1 MGAMPAAAAPLV
13 MHVVHRLDF
22 GGLENGLVNLI
33 NRMEPSRYR
42 HAVVCLTDYS
52 DFAKRIQRPAVPLIA
67 LNKQPGKDPG
77 CYWRL
82 GRTIRRLKPAV
93 VHTRNL
99 GTLDMQFVA
108 ALCAVRGRVHGE
120 HGWDVYDLHGKHP
133 RYLRMRRV
141 ARHFVKRYVAMSR
154 DLAQWLQGSVGVP
167 AARITQIYSGVD
179 TERFRPRHDSD
190 RPVWPAG
197 FAPAD
202 AIVIGTVGRQEQV
215 KNPLALVRAFGQLVD
230 AVPDLAARL
239 RLVLV
244 GGGPLFEQ
252 LGRQVAELGLAAQV
266 WLPGPRHDVN
276 EILRQFDVFV
286 LPSLNEGVSNT
297 ILEAMACAVPVVA
310 SRVGGTPEV
319 VRDGQTGL
327 LYSAQDETQLTL
339 RLRAYVEDA
348 ALRQEHGRQARAIV
362 EQHHSLES
370 MVRSYL
376 EVYDAV
382 LK

>member
-1 MGAMPAAAAPLV
+1 MPAALPPLV
-13 MHVVHRLDF
+13 MHVVHRLDV

-33 NRMEPSRYR
+33 NRMEPARYR
-42 HAVVCLTDYS
+42 HAVVCLTGYS
-52 DFAKRIQRPAVPLIA
+52 EFAKRIQRPAVPLIA

-82 GRTIRRLKPAV
+82 GRTIRRLKPDV

-133 RYLRMRRV
+133 RYLRLRRA
-141 ARHFVKRYVAMSR
+141 ARRCVKRYVAMSR
-154 DLAQWLQGSVGVP
+154 DLAQWLQASVGVP
-167 AARITQIYSGVD
+167 ETRITQIYSGVD
-179 TERFRPRHDSD
+179 TERFRPRRDSD
-190 RPVWPAG
+190 PPMWPAG
-197 FAPAD
+197 FAAAN

-215 KNPLALVRAFGQLVD
+215 KNPLGLVRAFAALVE

-244 GGGPLFEQ
+244 GGGPLAEPIARQAAQ
-252 LGRQVAELGLAAQV
+252 LGVADRI
-266 WLPGPRHDVN
+266 WLPGSRDDVN
-276 EILRQFDVFV
+276 EILRQFDIFV
-286 LPSLNEGVSNT
+286 LPSLNEGISNT

-319 VRDGQTGL
+319 VREGRTGL
-327 LYSAQDETQLTL
+327 LYSTQDETELTL
-339 RLRAYVEDA
+339 RLQAYVEDA
-348 ALRQEHGRQARAIV
+348 ALRREHGRQARAIV
-362 EQHHSLES
+362 EQHHSLDS
-370 MVRSYL
+370 MVRNYL
-376 EVYDAV
+376 DVYDAV
-382 LK
+382 LR

>member
-1 MGAMPAAAAPLV
+1 

-42 HAVVCLTDYS
+42 HAVVCLTGYT

-67 LNKQPGKDPG
+67 LNKQPGKDPA

-82 GRTIRRLKPAV
+82 GRTIRSLKPDV

-108 ALCAVRGRVHGE
+108 ALYAVRGRVHGE

-133 RYLRMRRV
+133 RYLRLRRV
-141 ARHFVKRYVAMSR
+141 ARRFVKRYVAMSR
-154 DLAQWLQGSVGVP
+154 DLALWLQGSVGVP
-167 AARITQIYSGVD
+167 AGRITQIYSGVD
-179 TERFRPRHDSD
+179 TDRFRPRHASD
-190 RPVWPAG
+190 RPPWPPG
-197 FAPAD
+197 FACAD

-215 KNPLALVRAFGQLVD
+215 KNPLGLVQAFGRLVD

-244 GGGPLFEQ
+244 GGGPMVEQ
-252 LGRQVAELGLAAQV
+252 VGRKVAELGLGAQT
-266 WLPGPRHDVN
+266 WLPGPRNDVA
-276 EILRQFDVFV
+276 EILRQLDVFV
-286 LPSLNEGVSNT
+286 LPSLNEGISNT
-297 ILEAMACAVPVVA
+297 ILEAMACAIPVVA

-319 VRDGQTGL
+319 VREGQTGL
-327 LYSAQDETQLTL
+327 LYSSQDETELTL
-339 RLRAYVEDA
+339 RLRTYVEDA
-348 ALRQEHGRQARAIV
+348 ALRSEHGRQARAVV
-362 EQHHSLES
+362 EQHHSLDS
-370 MVRSYL
+370 MVRNYL
-376 EVYDAV
+376 DVYDAV